1 MRGPRPS
8 GSLIALAMFQSL
20 SGTPCSLSQ
29 ASHES

>member
-8 GSLIALAMFQSL
+8 GSDTALAMFQSA
-20 SGTPCSLSQ
+20 SGTPCSVSH